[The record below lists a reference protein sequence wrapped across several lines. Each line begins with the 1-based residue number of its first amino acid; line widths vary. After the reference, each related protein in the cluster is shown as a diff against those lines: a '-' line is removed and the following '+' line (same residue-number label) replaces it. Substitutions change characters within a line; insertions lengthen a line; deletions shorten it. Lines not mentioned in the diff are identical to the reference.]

1 MSDVTSTDLYDV
13 TMPTDTA
20 VPRCPAYDGD
30 GDGDDSDPR
39 APQAMRRS
47 RQRTLRGARRRAVLD
62 WPDRHE
68 GKPSWTQNL
77 LT

>member
-20 VPRCPAYDGD
+20 VPRRPAYDGD
-30 GDGDDSDPR
+30 GSEPC

-47 RQRTLRGARRRAVLD
+47 RQRTLRGARLRAVLD
-62 WPDRHE
+62 RPDRHE
-68 GKPSWTQNL
+68 GKPSWTQSL